1 MVAHLA
7 VEKRGK
13 ALLSSKMVVR
23 MFGLFG
29 SKKKKKSWE
38 EVCKDIAAELFI
50 QIEQARDEAKEGG
63 IIEEKVFN
71 DRLNS
76 MFAAGYL
83 LGYVDS
89 YVQELAEEEEARKR
103 CAQTIFETMFP
114 GSGMD
119 FVKEKLAARRAV
131 TDLDEDHPQYA
142 AIAAGCNSFD
152 VAMAAAAEEVDNNK
166 KNTGSPPGRLKAFLL
181 LGEG

>member
-1 MVAHLA
+1 
-7 VEKRGK
+7 
-13 ALLSSKMVVR
+13 

-29 SKKKKKSWE
+29 SKKKKKSRE
-38 EVCKDIAAELFI
+38 EVCQDIAAELFG

-63 IIEEKVFN
+63 IIDEKVFN

-89 YVQELAEEEEARKR
+89 YVQELAEEEEARKQ
-103 CAQTIFETMFP
+103 CAETIFESMFP

-119 FVKEKLAARRAV
+119 FVKEKLAARRAA
-131 TDLDEDHPQYA
+131 TDLDEDHSHYA
-142 AIAAGCNSFD
+142 AIVARCNSFD
-152 VAMAAAAEEVDNNK
+152 VAMAAAAEEVENVK
-166 KNTGSPPGRLKAFLL
+166 TSSGSPPGRLKNFLL